1 MFVGQPIGIAI
12 IPAYFIV
19 QGLSL
24 LLLPGMVGHRAA
36 PTVMVLAAAA
46 YGWTPCGTYC
56 DGPCCCCSRV
66 WLDTVL
72 LLLRW
77 SLLLLLLLLLIPGMA
92 GHRAALTGMVL
103 AAAAGYGWT
112 PCCSYWNGPCCCRVC
127 LATVLLLP
135 RWSLLLLPGMVGHRA
150 APTGMVLAAAAA
162 GNGWTPCCSY
172 WSGCSCYCRVWSATL
187 LPRHDFNVTGFPRHD
202 FNVTGFSRHDFN
214 VLLLLPGM
222 VGHRAAATGMV
233 LAAAAAGYGWTPC
246 CSYWSG
252 CSCYCR
258 VWLATLLP
266 RQDFNVTGFRRHDFN
281 VRVDSRVTFR
291 ITIPD
296 GSKNQ
301 NAIVWACDF
310 RTRTFGFS

>member
-1 MFVGQPIGIAI
+1 
-12 IPAYFIV
+12 
-19 QGLSL
+19 
-24 LLLPGMVGHRAA
+24 MVGHRAA
-36 PTVMVLAAAA
+36 PTEMVLAAATG
-46 YGWTPCGTYC
+46 YGWTPC
-56 DGPCCCCSRV
+56 CSY
-66 WLDTVL
+66 WD
-72 LLLRW
+72 
-77 SLLLLLLLLLIPGMA
+77 
-92 GHRAALTGMVL
+92 VL

-112 PCCSYWNGPCCCRVC
+112 PCCSYWNGPCCCRVW

-135 RWSLLLLPGMVGHRA
+135 GWFLLLLPGMVGHRA

-162 GNGWTPCCSY
+162 GYGWNPCCSY
-172 WSGCSCYCRVWSATL
+172 WSGCSCYCRVWLATL
-187 LPRHDFNVTGFPRHD
+187 LPRHDFNVTGFPRRD
-202 FNVTGFSRHDFN
+202 FNVTGCSRHDFN

-222 VGHRAAATGMV
+222 VGHRAAATGMF

-258 VWLATLLP
+258 VRLATLLP
-266 RQDFNVTGFRRHDFN
+266 RQDFNVTGFWRHDFN

-291 ITIPD
+291 VTIPD

-310 RTRTFGFS
+310 PFELVKIWRDAREQYFTNRDVKYYIFFVARDLRIPWCPLRCSVLGELCLRSSLLS